1 MVAPGAGASA
11 LIPSAVMSDDATAEP
26 STGRLVLVTGA
37 GRSGTSTIAGAL
49 HHLGLHV
56 PLPVMKPN
64 ESNPLGFFESTWP
77 VRFHRRI
84 MERAFVEQTDGRP
97 EAQQLMA
104 DAVDD
109 ATRAELRTWLADVAL
124 VEPQVVVKDPRSV
137 WLPWLW
143 KEEAGELG
151 YRVGFLTMLRH
162 PAEVLGSRS
171 TYYRGYRPGMTDW
184 QFSVMNLCGWVNGT
198 LVVERQTRAEPRV
211 VLRYHDLLDDWR
223 SCLAGVRD
231 TFDLTLGDDL
241 DPGHHHEVDDFI
253 DPGLR
258 RHEPSWEGWDLPPEL
273 VAIAQDVYDAMSRLA
288 DAGGHDPQA
297 EEALDAA
304 GERYEALVRVSQAIA
319 HDTALA
325 RGKSMTAGLA
335 AQLEATQEQVRRLEA
350 RPDVPPPLPGRAY
363 RRLVHRVRA
372 RLDPRHGG

>member
-1 MVAPGAGASA
+1 
-11 LIPSAVMSDDATAEP
+11 MSDDATAEP

-56 PLPVMKPN
+56 PLPVIKPN
-64 ESNPLGFFESTWP
+64 ESNPMGFFESTWP
-77 VRFHRRI
+77 LRFHRRI

-109 ATRAELRTWLADVAL
+109 ETRAELRTWLADVAL

-137 WLPWLW
+137 WVPWLW
-143 KEEAGELG
+143 KETAGELG
-151 YRVGFLTMLRH
+151 YAVGFLTMLRH

-184 QFSVMNLCGWVNGT
+184 QFSVMNLCGWVNGN
-198 LVVERQTRAEPRV
+198 LVVERQTRDEPRV
-211 VLRYHDLLDDWR
+211 VLRYNDLLDDWR
-223 SCLAGVRD
+223 ACLGRVRD
-231 TFDLTLGDDL
+231 TFDLSLGDDL

-258 RHEPSWEGWDLPPEL
+258 RHEPSWDGWDLPPEL
-273 VAIAQDVYDAMSRLA
+273 VAIAQDVYDAMSVLA
-288 DAGGHDPQA
+288 GSGGHDAQA
-297 EEALDAA
+297 EGSLDAA
-304 GERYEALVRVSQAIA
+304 GARYEDLVRVSQAIA
-319 HDTALA
+319 HDTALS
-325 RGKSMTAGLA
+325 RGKSMTAGLT
-335 AQLEATQEQVRRLEA
+335 AQLEEAREQLRRLEE
-350 RPDVPPPLPGRAY
+350 RPEEHRAPFPTRVY
-363 RRLVHRVRA
+363 RGLRQRVRA
-372 RLDPRHGG
+372 RLDARHGV